1 MKTNILFISVIFL
14 FATSC
19 SDSFLDRTSLN
30 NISEDTFWKTEEDAL
45 LGLAGC
51 YDTFQSMYYEG
62 PWGIGIM
69 QYEAITDNAYF
80 GWGHSLDDICRGIHT
95 PQTGVIYD
103 FFKMHYKGIARCN
116 KFITNVESM
125 VFDEAKKR
133 RMLAEVKVLRANHYM
148 HLSMTFGDVP
158 LITEPQTVINANVP
172 KTSRESIVSFII
184 NDLKEAATALPTQD
198 RIAGGEYG
206 RLSKGAALGLLA
218 RVYLYNDMFT
228 EAAKAAKDVIDMNY
242 YELYPDYGRL
252 FTPEAE
258 QSKEIIMSACFERG
272 IKPREG
278 TRIGR
283 WKGIVPPPFIVPLP
297 DLLDDY
303 YCIDGLPIDKSPL
316 FKGDITQQPIY
327 KDNVHNDFLKDTQ
340 RYVNRDP
347 RMGFSIITHRTHWIK
362 GEIIENGQV
371 LYDAKNYTLTRCHF
385 RKWVEET
392 DLEMED
398 MPQDVYTLRYAD
410 ILLMRAEALVRTGNY
425 DYDEVLGLINQIRQR
440 PTVMMPIVQD
450 VEGKTKRLNS
460 DELFEI
466 IKHERRIELVYEGH
480 RYYDLIRWGELE
492 RAWGEIFVPVNL
504 RHYLGQKS
512 LVWPLPEKEIEIND
526 LLEQNEL
533 WK

>member
-1 MKTNILFISVIFL
+1 
-14 FATSC
+14 
-19 SDSFLDRTSLN
+19 
-30 NISEDTFWKTEEDAL
+30 
-45 LGLAGC
+45 
-51 YDTFQSMYYEG
+51 
-62 PWGIGIM
+62 
-69 QYEAITDNAYF
+69 
-80 GWGHSLDDICRGIHT
+80 
-95 PQTGVIYD
+95 
-103 FFKMHYKGIARCN
+103 
-116 KFITNVESM
+116 
-125 VFDEAKKR
+125 
-133 RMLAEVKVLRANHYM
+133 
-148 HLSMTFGDVP
+148 
-158 LITEPQTVINANVP
+158 
-172 KTSRESIVSFII
+172 
-184 NDLKEAATALPTQD
+184 
-198 RIAGGEYG
+198 
-206 RLSKGAALGLLA
+206 
-218 RVYLYNDMFT
+218 
-228 EAAKAAKDVIDMNY
+228 
-242 YELYPDYGRL
+242 
-252 FTPEAE
+252 
-258 QSKEIIMSACFERG
+258 
-272 IKPREG
+272 
-278 TRIGR
+278 
-283 WKGIVPPPFIVPLP
+283 
-297 DLLDDY
+297 
-303 YCIDGLPIDKSPL
+303 
-316 FKGDITQQPIY
+316 
-327 KDNVHNDFLKDTQ
+327 
-340 RYVNRDP
+340 
-347 RMGFSIITHRTHWIK
+347 MGFSIITHRTPWIK

-512 LVWPLPEKEIEIND
+512 LVWPLPEKENEIND